1 MKEMMTKWNQTNYE
15 LNDMIEDDEQRND
28 HKDDWYNDNN
38 NKDACYDGDNGPDD
52 KDGNKDYAYKRMI
65 DDNNDN
71 QQTYDDHNKVRNEKE
86 EMSNDD
92 AHYNN

>member
-1 MKEMMTKWNQTNYE
+1 
-15 LNDMIEDDEQRND
+15 
-28 HKDDWYNDNN
+28 
-38 NKDACYDGDNGPDD
+38 
-52 KDGNKDYAYKRMI
+52 MI

-92 AHYNN
+92 AHYNNKHEVDIKVIAQDFFGE